1 MLYVSSV
8 LLAFVAYVVF
18 VDVFCEVCVSFLC
31 GQCGHL
37 QARRSCRLCLV
48 GFSSLHLLATSFI
61 VYFELCI
68 RYCVFTYRVI
78 S

>member
-1 MLYVSSV
+1 MLYDSSV
-8 LLAFVAYVVF
+8 LLAFVDFVVF
-18 VDVFCEVCVSFLC
+18 VDVLCEVCISVLC
-31 GQCGHL
+31 GQRGHL
-37 QARRSCRLCLV
+37 QARRPCCLCVV
-48 GFSSLHLLATSFI
+48 GVSSLHLLATSFI